1 MKQLFMDSST
11 NMLYMAIGNDGVLVE
26 STYRIGKKDH
36 AKHVVDRIDQLLK
49 RRDLTID
56 DIDRIYVGS
65 GPGSYTG
72 LRIIGMV
79 AKMLAYTKKIEL
91 YEVSSLYF
99 LASGY
104 NFIVGPMIDA
114 RNNNVFCGIY
124 DHEHVLVND
133 GHRTTKDFQN
143 LALQFHAKPILVN
156 DLHYEVN
163 IQNIMNMAK
172 KVEDVH
178 KFVPNYL
185 RKTEAE
191 QNL

>member
-1 MKQLFMDSST
+1 MRQLFMDSST
-11 NMLYMAIGNDGVLVE
+11 NMLYMAIGDNGVLVE

-49 RRDLTID
+49 RKDLTIN
-56 DIDRIYVGS
+56 DIDRIYIGS

-79 AKMLAYTKKIEL
+79 AKMLAYTKNIEL

-104 NFIVGPMIDA
+104 DYIVAPMIDA
-114 RNNNVFCGIY
+114 RNNNVFSGIY
-124 DHEHVLVND
+124 DHDHTLVND
-133 GHRTTKDFQN
+133 ALRTTKDFQA
-143 LALQFHAKPILVN
+143 LAVQFNAKPVLIN
-156 DLHYEVN
+156 DVQYEVN
-163 IQNIMNMAK
+163 IQNIMNMST
-172 KVEDVH
+172 KVTEVH

>member
-1 MKQLFMDSST
+1 MDSST
-11 NMLYMAIGNDGVLVE
+11 NMLYMAIGDNGVLVE

-49 RRDLTID
+49 RKDLTIN
-56 DIDRIYVGS
+56 DIDRIYIGS

-79 AKMLAYTKKIEL
+79 AKMLAYTKNIEL

-104 NFIVGPMIDA
+104 DYIVAPMIDA
-114 RNNNVFCGIY
+114 RNNNVFSGIY
-124 DHEHVLVND
+124 DHDHTLVND
-133 GHRTTKDFQN
+133 ALRTTKDFQA
-143 LALQFHAKPILVN
+143 LAVQFNAKPVLIN
-156 DLHYEVN
+156 DVQYEVN
-163 IQNIMNMAK
+163 IQNIMNMST
-172 KVEDVH
+172 KVTEVH